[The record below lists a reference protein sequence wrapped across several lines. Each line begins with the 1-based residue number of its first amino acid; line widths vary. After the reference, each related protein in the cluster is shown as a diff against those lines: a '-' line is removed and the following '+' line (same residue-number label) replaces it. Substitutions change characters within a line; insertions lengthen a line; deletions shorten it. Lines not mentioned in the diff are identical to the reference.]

1 MCLIFTFLAKIFFV
15 MSPIPLFVMLW
26 NKF

>member
-1 MCLIFTFLAKIFFV
+1 